1 MNHYQHLGL
10 TKGSTL
16 EEVEQAY
23 QTHLQEYNTQIEAG
37 IIIDQKAKEELENA
51 YQVITSDLQDAS
63 PNRLLSVTIL
73 LLKASLG
80 IIFIFSPI
88 FLAQVFNNDTLLVLI
103 PVFFVLLVVLN
114 AVLSA
119 RKTYRSK
126 KNLPYIP
133 QAQENRKQSNKS
145 ALWVGSILVGVC
157 LLGFLVGEEA
167 IDENEEYIQLV
178 VGLVTLIWGSVM
190 QIKDRRQS
198 STKNSQ

>member
-10 TKGSTL
+10 TKRSTL

-37 IIIDQKAKEELENA
+37 IIIDQKAKEELDHA
-51 YQVITSDLQDAS
+51 YRVITNDLQDTS
-63 PNRLLSVTIL
+63 PNRLLSVIIL
-73 LLKASLG
+73 LLKAGLG

-103 PVFFVLLVVLN
+103 PVFFVSLVVLN

-119 RKTYRSK
+119 RKNYRSQ
-126 KNLPYIP
+126 NNIPYIP
-133 QAQENRKQSNKS
+133 QAQENRRQSNKS

-198 STKNSQ
+198 STKNS